1 MFNHF
6 NRLSNSYFTNIGDK
20 KELYNLIAKKIEPII
35 RNKIVLDI
43 GNGGNIFYNYQ
54 KAKKIIVL
62 DPANE
67 MLTKI
72 SDKKII
78 KINEDA
84 RNITEITNSS
94 VDIVLICFALHHIN
108 GPKYKDSISSLNKIL
123 FAAEKKLNFD
133 GQLVIVELTLNSFLF
148 FLQKL
153 FYRITYFILSRLDT
167 DMVFFYSDE
176 IIKNSINL
184 NFKKYNLSIEKIK
197 MHGWLDPLLGT
208 FPGIIKIPAF
218 LMPTKLKIFYIKKT
232 N

>member
-20 KELYNLIAKKIEPII
+20 KELYNLIAKKIEPLI

-54 KAKKIIVL
+54 KAKKIIAL

-72 SDKKII
+72 SDKKIV
-78 KINEDA
+78 KINQDA

-94 VDIVLICFALHHIN
+94 VDIILICFALHHIN

-133 GQLVIVELTLNSFLF
+133 GQLVIVELTLNRLLF

-153 FYRITYFILSRLDT
+153 FYRITYFILSKLDT
-167 DMVFFYSDE
+167 DMVFFYSDG

-184 NFKKYNLSIEKIK
+184 NFKEYNLSIEKIK
-197 MHGWLDPLLGT
+197 MQGWLDPLLGT

-218 LMPTKLKIFYIKKT
+218 LMPTKLKIFYVKKT
-232 N
+232 K

>member
-54 KAKKIIVL
+54 KSKKIIAL

-72 SDKKII
+72 SDNKII

-133 GQLVIVELTLNSFLF
+133 GQLVIVELTLNRFLF

-153 FYRITYFILSRLDT
+153 FYRITYFILSKLDT

-184 NFKKYNLSIEKIK
+184 NFKKYNLSIEK
-197 MHGWLDPLLGT
+197 
-208 FPGIIKIPAF
+208 
-218 LMPTKLKIFYIKKT
+218 
-232 N
+232 

>member
-1 MFNHF
+1 MVEI
-6 NRLSNSYFTNIGDK
+6 YF
-20 KELYNLIAKKIEPII
+20 II
-35 RNKIVLDI
+35 IKS
-43 GNGGNIFYNYQ
+43 
-54 KAKKIIVL
+54 KKIIVL

-72 SDKKII
+72 RDDKII

-94 VDIVLICFALHHIN
+94 VDIILISFALHHIN
-108 GPKYKDSISSLNKIL
+108 GPKYMDLINSLNKIL
-123 FAAEKKLNFD
+123 FAAEQKLNLD
-133 GQLVIVELTLNSFLF
+133 GQLVIVELTLNRFCF
-148 FLQKL
+148 FYKI
-153 FYRITYFILSRLDT
+153 FYRITSFILSKLNT